1 MAKKMF
7 LFLMVLAAAAMGC
20 SGPARETV
28 TESQITA
35 IVASEP
41 NTIDPALNTAVDGA
55 IYLVHAFEGLYK
67 YVDNGR
73 GDAILAPGQ
82 AESAPEKTANADG
95 TVTYVFKLR
104 RNLKWSD
111 GQALTAKDFVYS
123 WQRLVDPEI
132 AADYSYQLDMV
143 KNANE
148 IMAGDLDKS
157 QLAVRAV
164 DDYTLEVILTYDC
177 PYFFEIVAFP
187 ATFPVREDI
196 IAKAGDQWTFNPST
210 YIGNGPYRLRE
221 WTHNSYLLFEK
232 NPNYYDPASGPDLIR
247 FALMDDDNA
256 MLAGFRNG
264 EIDFIEEMPVDE
276 IPSLLANGELK
287 IVPYLGTYFVC
298 FNNQKAP
305 FTDARVRKAFSLAID
320 RNYIVNQITQ
330 TGELPATAYVPSGIV
345 DAGGGGTD
353 FRQVGGGYYKTGTS
367 DYQANVEEA
376 RQLLAAAGFPGGRGF
391 PVVEYAYNTN
401 DRHRAIGEALQDMWH
416 TALGVNVT
424 LANQDWAVFLD
435 NRKVGNYQIARH
447 GWIADYNDP
456 ISFLDMWVTGGG
468 NDDAQYAVPEYD
480 RLIAGAKATS
490 VPAERMRFM
499 HQAED
504 ILMGRDHAVG
514 PIYFYTQKYM
524 MNPKLSGLYYTPL
537 GFFYFTQIK
546 IAP

>member
-1 MAKKMF
+1 MAKKMI
-7 LFLMVLAAAAMGC
+7 LFLTVLAVAAMGC
-20 SGPARETV
+20 SGPAKETV
-28 TESQITA
+28 KESQITA
-35 IVASEP
+35 VVASEP

-73 GDAILAPGQ
+73 GDAVLAPGQ
-82 AESAPEKTANADG
+82 AQSEPTKTVNPDG

-104 RNLKWSD
+104 SGLKWSD
-111 GQALTAKDFVYS
+111 GQALTAKDFVYG
-123 WQRLVDPEI
+123 WQRLVDPET

-148 IMAGDLDKS
+148 IMAGALDKS
-157 QLAVRAV
+157 QLAARAV
-164 DDYTLEVILTYDC
+164 DDLTLEVILTYDC
-177 PYFFEIVAFP
+177 PYFFEIFAFP
-187 ATFPVREDI
+187 AVFPVREDI
-196 IAKAGDQWTFNPST
+196 IAKAGDQWTFSPST

-221 WTHNSYLLFEK
+221 WVHNSYLLFEK

-256 MLAGFRNG
+256 QLAGFRNG

-276 IPSLLANGELK
+276 IPTLLANGELN

-305 FTDARVRKAFSLAID
+305 FTDVRVRKAFSLAID
-320 RNYIVNQITQ
+320 RNYIVSQITQ

-353 FRQVGGGYYKTGTS
+353 FRQVGGAYYKTGTA

-376 RQLLAAAGFPGGRGF
+376 RQLLAAAGYPGGRGF

-401 DRHRAIGEALQDMWH
+401 DRHRAIGEALQDMWR

-480 RLIAGAKATS
+480 RLIANAKSTS
-490 VPAERMRFM
+490 VPADRMRFM

-504 ILMGRDHAVG
+504 IVMGRDHAVG

-524 MNPKLSGLYYTPL
+524 INPKLSGLYYTPL
-537 GFFYFTQIK
+537 GFFYFTQVK